1 MSTSMSTSGLTRLIR
16 LYPSRWISCHVI
28 KYERFDPIKSALY
41 FLQRWN
47 GRESTRNM
55 NFHADFV
62 LVELKII
69 FSAYRDWIDSPLII
83 GIVLQQVSCKFHVT
97 SFVCGLHRWNILFL
111 TVGVWFDSV
120 LSINNWANNRCSW
133 WNAIERNAYCRNAV
147 FNVVSEYVFRIVFLL
162 LLISLF
168 RVCCTCCSF
177 PYFYVFCIFWYF
189 MFPYVVFC
197 VFSLILFS
205 FVKKALFSSDIKQM
219 DGFYWTLIFHVPI
232 RQMLTKIKRA
242 DS

>member
-1 MSTSMSTSGLTRLIR
+1 MSAWMAARYISPFRMLFRHDARCLLRSSGLTSLIR
-16 LYPSRWISCHVI
+16 LYPSRWMSCHVI

-69 FSAYRDWIDSPLII
+69 FTAYRDWIDSPLII

-97 SFVCGLHRWNILFL
+97 SSVCRLHRWNVLFL
-111 TVGVWFDSV
+111 TVGVWFDSA

-133 WNAIERNAYCRNAV
+133 WNAIERNAYCRSAV
-147 FNVVSEYVFRIVFLL
+147 FNVVSEYVFRIVL
-162 LLISLF
+162 
-168 RVCCTCCSF
+168 SF
-177 PYFYVFCIFWYF
+177 FFYY
-189 MFPYVVFC
+189 Y
-197 VFSLILFS
+197 
-205 FVKKALFSSDIKQM
+205 
-219 DGFYWTLIFHVPI
+219 
-232 RQMLTKIKRA
+232 
-242 DS
+242 